1 MAQKQRRSNGGAKTS
16 RPKKA
21 KTVAAPPAAA
31 HSNPARSFIA
41 RRK

>member
-1 MAQKQRRSNGGAKTS
+1 MAQKQRRSNGGARKA
-16 RPKKA
+16 RPKKGKA
-21 KTVAAPPAAA
+21 VATPPAAA